1 MTQVPSH
8 PSEPTARARVLL
20 VEDNQ
25 AASKGLARLLET
37 QGFEVTTAVD
47 GASALGVLRS
57 GKTLDFLLTDMQ
69 LPDIDGRDLAR
80 QAAQL
85 VPSLRIGLITGWDLE
100 LTPDDPSSPA
110 IDWVMTK
117 PVNLDD
123 LLAKLRTSLPAGPPR
138 GGGADPSAPE
148 ASEA

>member
-1 MTQVPSH
+1 MSQVPSN
-8 PSEPTARARVLL
+8 PRETLARGRILL
-20 VEDNQ
+20 VEDNP

-47 GASALGVLRS
+47 GASALVVLRA
-57 GKTLDFLLTDMQ
+57 GKPLDFLLTDMQ

-80 QAAQL
+80 LALPL
-85 VPSLRIGLITGWDLE
+85 VPGLRIGLITGWDLE
-100 LTPDDPSSPA
+100 LTPDDPSTLA

-123 LLAKLRTSLPAGPPR
+123 LVARLRQPSPA
-138 GGGADPSAPE
+138 APE
-148 ASEA
+148 QPDQDNDPAATP